1 MVLSFLCLL
10 YVFKIRRWI
19 RVNENDLLI
28 KEKILSETLKLVEK
42 EGIDFKMNCL
52 AKNLTISKKTIYKI
66 FSSKEKLIES
76 LVEEIFRDI
85 KKEEDK
91 IYKDPNL
98 TVLEKI
104 ERIII
109 AMPEKYRELN
119 YREFDNLKTS
129 YPRIHDLIAK
139 RISQDWDK
147 TIELLEEGIKENTI
161 RDIPIE
167 VLKLMI
173 EGSIEKLMGKG
184 VENYS
189 YGETL
194 EIMMNILTVGIKNN
208 KDNLF

>member
-1 MVLSFLCLL
+1 M
-10 YVFKIRRWI
+10 
-19 RVNENDLLI
+19 NENDLLI